1 MKIKVITSYKPGTW
15 NQFAKRAVQSV
26 LEHWPEDTSVTV
38 YHETQTQDFF
48 KNPRLDWVDIH
59 EAQPEL
65 VKFKNR
71 YNDDPVANGEID
83 EIPNGVRR
91 PGPMPAKGSFQWNA
105 VRFANKVFCVTHAL
119 KNSVGYD
126 YVVWLDADTYSF
138 RQMPS
143 SFLEKLLPVDTLLT
157 YLGRGDLDPEC
168 GFVGYNLKHTDIV
181 KLVDEWEDLY
191 INDKIFKLTS
201 GWTDCSS
208 LIYLARHYQKHNG
221 VKVNDIGHASGVKGH
236 HVFINSLLG
245 LYMDHFKGK
254 RKKSGTSWK
263 KDFWPQVHDETKK
276 IVELDYWKNIK

>member
-48 KNPRLDWVDIH
+48 QHPRLDWVDIH

-138 RQMPS
+138 RPMPS
-143 SFLEKLLPVDTLLT
+143 SFLEKLLPGDSLLT

-168 GFVGYNLKHTDIV
+168 GFVGYNLKHTDIK
-181 KLVDEWEDLY
+181 KLIDEWEDLY

-208 LIYLARHYQKHNG
+208 LIYLARNYQKQNS

-263 KDFWPQVHDETKK
+263 KDFWPQSHDETKK
-276 IVELDYWKNIK
+276 IIELDYWKSIK